1 MASTSSP
8 SRQGSPAAAP
18 VPAPAA
24 AAITQ
29 PRPLV
34 SPSPA
39 PEQTAA
45 AAASDGESQA
55 EAQAT
60 SKPDTQAQA
69 EEPSTAMMEVGTGAG
84 DSPDDRG
91 AFEPEKET
99 HFDKP
104 DGGYYAGSRKD
115 FPLPA
120 CRYPL
125 PRTSLKRLSEPEPGT
140 KGGRQRHYTDDPNYP
155 LQGFWTEAGTWQ
167 DWPPKGSSPDPEEK
181 EKEKEQEQDGHDKPK
196 ETDNARG
203 QANGKEK
210 EKEKKDKLA
219 ESMPTKGEST
229 FSAAEGREKR
239 DAKPDA
245 PNNTSSTTSAPASS
259 RRQTNGTIGSVY
271 SGNKIRHLKK
281 DDGIPLWRK
290 DIQHLFLRL
299 VFEDTTPVFTRHSDG
314 KSGLSFADIY
324 IDAMAKSSKTSK
336 VLKDKLTT
344 DKPAAINMAMVC
356 LLVNFGRMNT
366 TLNFFPEMR
375 AQLRTYHSIPSLQA
389 HQDSSAYKQLQD
401 APRLKSIL
409 KGASE
414 DVEQP
419 NTLDKLRETP
429 VPRTNPVNLIFVLA
443 QYAPKVSEIHFH
455 SPHDFFDLVMRATLS
470 SKSRAKAF
478 LWLMWFYLESDFSD
492 EAALKNPFGP
502 GTVGE
507 GTDGSP
513 LKIPQLE
520 ELTEE
525 EADAEN
531 VDTQDEILYGEEKQK
546 ERKRILDD
554 DEVVSRNKRVKK
566 DNTMSDDQM
575 SGDIP
580 MSGTPGGRDKQSTF
594 FTPLNQSRRPGD
606 DDDDE
611 LLTPIQN
618 LRSRNKRK
626 RDSSTTRSGNA
637 GRTRIVLK
645 TKMDQAA
652 DGLSPAPPG
661 SSHPVLHQFAPGS
674 PALGQ
679 TPSSSRRPRP
689 LTQHQ
694 LAIEQNRRQRVDY
707 ILAQRRAEEYSKAR
721 ERREQGSQLFH
732 AGQLLQCLPVDY
744 DTDDDHSW
752 GKGGLC
758 LNPDAQ
764 QEDFGEAGS
773 FYFSVLKKVARR
785 LHRWDWQ
792 SVATEDKDIGPNGL
806 MHEHALD
813 LGDANANGG
822 MGDEEVEPSGP
833 PASSRS
839 RGGRRDRRSN
849 ANNADKL
856 STPDPNRLAAPP
868 STGKRQ
874 YIRRKPL
881 PERKPGDPP
890 KRVRPSRSKAALAA
904 KAAAKAEAEAQ
915 KALALKQDANATGTS
930 VAGSELGLPSSPGR
944 DVRMKEAGENEDEND
959 NEQEQEQ
966 EQEQDQ
972 DQDQDPDQDPDDEG
986 LDDIDKDIIG
996 DASAYGDDGDEDDAE
1011 GESRL
1016 SMSPLPDADADADV
1030 DADADLDQEP
1040 GSEAVAAP
1048 SVIPDDASIAAMADD
1063 KTLPASINGHDED
1076 HQHLGS
1082 DDSTEEDV
1090 TATALAAADSP
1101 DTTSYTEE
1109 PGHRPDQEQNIDAD
1123 GDEIMTQD

>member
-1 MASTSSP
+1 MASTDSS
-8 SRQGSPAAAP
+8 SRQGSPAVAP
-18 VPAPAA
+18 APAPAA
-24 AAITQ
+24 STPAQ
-29 PRPLV
+29 PHPPA

-39 PEQTAA
+39 LEPTAA
-45 AAASDGESQA
+45 TAATTTKTTATPEEESRI
-55 EAQAT
+55 ESQAT
-60 SKPDTQAQA
+60 SKLDIRTQA
-69 EEPSTAMMEVGTGAG
+69 ENSSTATMGAGTGTG
-84 DSPDDRG
+84 DRG

-125 PRTSLKRLSEPEPGT
+125 PRTSVKRLSEPEPGT

-155 LQGFWTEAGTWQ
+155 LQGFWTEAGTWE
-167 DWPPKGSSPDPEEK
+167 DWPPKDSSPGPEDK
-181 EKEKEQEQDGHDKPK
+181 EKEIKEKDKDKEQEQEQERKQNGHDKPQEK
-196 ETDNARG
+196 DNSQG
-203 QANGKEK
+203 QANDK
-210 EKEKKDKLA
+210 EKEKKSTATEAK
-219 ESMPTKGEST
+219 STKNEST
-229 FSAAEGREKR
+229 ATSAGGRDKPETKPESSSAA
-239 DAKPDA
+239 
-245 PNNTSSTTSAPASS
+245 SAPASS

-290 DIQHLFLRL
+290 DIQHLFLRM
-299 VFEDTTPVFTRHSDG
+299 VFEDTTPVFTRYSDG

-419 NTLDKLRETP
+419 NTLEKLRETR

-520 ELTEE
+520 ELSEE

-531 VDTQDEILYGEEKQK
+531 VDTQEEIQYGEEKQK

-554 DEVVSRNKRVKK
+554 DDVVSRSKRVKK
-566 DNTMSDDQM
+566 GKPYFSCL
-575 SGDIP
+575 
-580 MSGTPGGRDKQSTF
+580 GRDRQSNF

-606 DDDDE
+606 DDDE
-611 LLTPIQN
+611 GLHTPVQS

-626 RDSSTTRSGNA
+626 RDSSTTRSANA

-645 TKMDQAA
+645 TKMDQAP
-652 DGLSPAPPG
+652 DGSSPAPPG

-674 PALGQ
+674 PAPGH

-707 ILAQRRAEEYSKAR
+707 ILAQRREEEYGKAR
-721 ERREQGSQLFH
+721 ERREQGSRLLH
-732 AGQLLQCLPVDY
+732 AGRLLQCLPADY

-773 FYFSVLKKVARR
+773 YYFSVLKKVARR
-785 LHRWDWQ
+785 MHRWDWQ
-792 SVATEDKDIGPNGL
+792 SIASEDKEIGPNGL

-822 MGDEEVEPSGP
+822 MGEEEEVEPSGP
-833 PASSRS
+833 SASSRS

-856 STPDPNRLAAPP
+856 STPDPTRLAAPP

-915 KALALKQDANATGTS
+915 KALALKETNATGTS
-930 VAGSELGLPSSPGR
+930 AAGSELGLPSSPGR
-944 DVRMKEAGENEDEND
+944 DIHMKDVAENEHDND
-959 NEQEQEQ
+959 QEQEQ
-966 EQEQDQ
+966 EPEQEQEH
-972 DQDQDPDQDPDDEG
+972 DPDQEPDDEA
-986 LDDIDKDIIG
+986 LDDIDKDILG
-996 DASAYGDDGDEDDAE
+996 DASAYGDDGDEEDAE

-1016 SMSPLPDADADADV
+1016 SVSPLPDADADAD
-1030 DADADLDQEP
+1030 ADGDLDQEP
-1040 GSEAVAAP
+1040 GSEAVAGP
-1048 SVIPDDASIAAMADD
+1048 SALPDDASFAITDD
-1063 KTLPASINGHDED
+1063 RTLPASVNGHDDDDDDD
-1076 HQHLGS
+1076 HDHHDD

-1090 TATALAAADSP
+1090 TVAALVAADTPNTNSYADEP
-1101 DTTSYTEE
+1101 DH
-1109 PGHRPDQEQNIDAD
+1109 GPDREQDVDMD
-1123 GDEIMTQD
+1123 GDETMTQD